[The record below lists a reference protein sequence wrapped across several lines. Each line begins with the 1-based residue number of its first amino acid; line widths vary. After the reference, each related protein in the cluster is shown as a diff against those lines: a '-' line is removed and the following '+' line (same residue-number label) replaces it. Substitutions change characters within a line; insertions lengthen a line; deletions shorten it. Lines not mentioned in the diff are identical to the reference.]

1 MAPSQTTEELLA
13 LHLEEAKAQTALLHL
28 IARNQQ
34 EQNVKLLALIHGSG
48 KQLDQLERQ
57 VGLLGKFLEEQR
69 QVIPPAE
76 DIPASDAATSLTR
89 DPAEDIPGTP
99 ESDSMHAS

>member
-13 LHLEEAKAQTALLHL
+13 LHLEEAKAQTALLQL

-34 EQNVKLLALIHGSG
+34 EQNVKLLALIVGSG

-57 VGLLGKFLEEQR
+57 VGLLGKFLDTLKS

-89 DPAEDIPGTP
+89 DPAEDIPGTDA
-99 ESDSMHAS
+99 DSVD

>member
-34 EQNVKLLALIHGSG
+34 EQNVKLLALIVGSG

-57 VGLLGKFLEEQR
+57 VSLLEELVHTLR
-69 QVIPPAE
+69 ARITAKS
-76 DIPASDAATSLTR
+76 IWRLTTFH
-89 DPAEDIPGTP
+89 D
-99 ESDSMHAS
+99 